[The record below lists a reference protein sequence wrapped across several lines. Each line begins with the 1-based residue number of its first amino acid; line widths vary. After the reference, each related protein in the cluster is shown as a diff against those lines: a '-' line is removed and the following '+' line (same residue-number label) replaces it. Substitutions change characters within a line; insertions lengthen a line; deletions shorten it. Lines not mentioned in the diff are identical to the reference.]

1 MHHEQLQSF
10 LTTTEQDGLAQLH
23 LKGYN
28 WFKST
33 FLPHLRLA
41 DEILP
46 DHAEL
51 IADCWYLAADICD
64 FNNAP
69 LKAIEYYKKA
79 LEYDEMID
87 GAYRELAYMHL
98 QIGAYKVALEYT
110 EMALK
115 HDPDNQEILEQKT
128 KIIDHINYNHQAFY
142 VQDNISWQYNEWLA
156 AEQFEKLIA
165 HFEGHKSSDTAL
177 LRRFAAALAALNKND
192 ECLQI
197 WQQIGQSKSPF
208 VLDYFDWFY
217 LPKALSETLDFWTL
231 LQTAS
236 PFLEEAD
243 YLFCDTLIDNYMPS
257 LNESSLLYLIA
268 TWKINSLKKDTE
280 QLQQLAQKYPL
291 WLF

>member
-1 MHHEQLQSF
+1 MIPTTWKSLNKKLKS
-10 LTTTEQDGLAQLH
+10 LTTSIT
-23 LKGYN
+23 
-28 WFKST
+28 
-33 FLPHLRLA
+33 
-41 DEILP
+41 I
-46 DHAEL
+46 
-51 IADCWYLAADICD
+51 
-64 FNNAP
+64 
-69 LKAIEYYKKA
+69 
-79 LEYDEMID
+79 
-87 GAYRELAYMHL
+87 
-98 QIGAYKVALEYT
+98 
-110 EMALK
+110 
-115 HDPDNQEILEQKT
+115 
-128 KIIDHINYNHQAFY
+128 HQAFY

-257 LNESSLLYLIA
+257 LKRIKFALI
-268 TWKINSLKKDTE
+268 
-280 QLQQLAQKYPL
+280 
-291 WLF
+291 